1 MGKQLIINAFYEIRY
16 GLTRGF
22 KGKLVAYDAIANKA
36 TIQVEENLTINTN
49 SENLKLVDYYNEPQK
64 LKCWCCQNENVVK
77 GQKCNNCGEI
87 V

>member
-36 TIQVEENLTINTN
+36 
-49 SENLKLVDYYNEPQK
+49 
-64 LKCWCCQNENVVK
+64 
-77 GQKCNNCGEI
+77 
-87 V
+87 

>member
-49 SENLKLVDYYNEPQK
+49 SENLKLVDKRFKENDVDVSRYIPTFKHSYVGG
-64 LKCWCCQNENVVK
+64 LK
-77 GQKCNNCGEI
+77 
-87 V
+87 